1 MSDENHPKS
10 ILIVA
15 HEPDLTGII
24 NDVLSGDS
32 RFCTRQ
38 ANTFY
43 EALDKIVTGDL
54 SLVIVENRLGDMTGI
69 DLLTA
74 VARLAPELPV
84 IIIDR
89 QLSARAALSAFRLG
103 AADYIAQPF
112 QPDML
117 LMQIIRILHDEP
129 RLAEGVDDKSFY
141 ETNELPR
148 EQDVVDTIPTR
159 DLGFTLNQQQSM
171 AITRQLM
178 QFHTQV
184 RASFAGL
191 LNGGGEIIA
200 SAGSLKDE
208 DKNLVKSALTQDK
221 AKRLAHVLSEQRFN
235 ANYLEGES
243 YNVYMVEFGDK
254 MKLSLVT
261 ICESSVKSGVVLFFA
276 KQLAEDINNII
287 HKHEVVPG

>member
-1 MSDENHPKS
+1 MSDENPKS

-15 HEPDLTGII
+15 QEPGLANVI
-24 NDVLSGDS
+24 NDVLSGDR
-32 RFCTRQ
+32 RFCAQQ
-38 ANTFY
+38 ATTFY
-43 EALDKIVTGDL
+43 EALDKIVTGDFA
-54 SLVIVENRLGDMTGI
+54 LVIVENRLSDLTGI

-74 VARLAPELPV
+74 VARLSPELPV

-89 QLSARAALSAFRLG
+89 QLSARAALAAFRLG

-129 RLAEGVDDKSFY
+129 VLRERRVEKSIY

-148 EQDVVDTIPTR
+148 EQDMPDVASNPQ
-159 DLGFTLNQQQSM
+159 FTLSQRQSM

-191 LNGGGEIIA
+191 LNSGGEIIA
-200 SAGSLKDE
+200 SAGSLKTE
-208 DKNLVKSALTQDK
+208 DMELVRSALTQNK

-235 ANYLEGES
+235 ANYLEGET
-243 YNVYMVEFGDK
+243 YNVYTVEFGNRV
-254 MKLSLVT
+254 KLSLVT
-261 ICESSVKSGVVLFFA
+261 ICESTVKSGVVLFFA
-276 KQLAEDINNII
+276 KQLAEDINDIV
-287 HKHEVVPG
+287 HQEEVVPG